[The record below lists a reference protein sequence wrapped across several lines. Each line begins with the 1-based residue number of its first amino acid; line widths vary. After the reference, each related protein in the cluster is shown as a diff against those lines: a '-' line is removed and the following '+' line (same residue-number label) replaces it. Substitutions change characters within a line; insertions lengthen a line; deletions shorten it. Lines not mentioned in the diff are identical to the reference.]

1 MANTPPTLATLTPD
15 EFRRV
20 REIFES
26 ALKRPAGE
34 RRAFVDHACGNN
46 SVLLSQVEQMLD
58 ADERGNSLLDG
69 REPADPGDR
78 ARRAASCRS
87 CGAALAGTHR
97 FCPSCGTPIAG
108 PDDAGRFRAGALFA
122 GRFRIAGALGRG
134 GMGDVYRAD
143 DLELGHPVALKFLTA
158 FRNDEQARNRLRNEV
173 RLARQVSH
181 PNVCR
186 VFDIGDA
193 QGELYLSMEYVDGE
207 DLAALLRRIGRVPA
221 DKGIEIARKLS
232 AGLAAAHAKGVL
244 HRDFKPANIMIDGR
258 GEVRIMDFGLAAIA
272 ERVDAADVRSGTPAY
287 MSPEQLAGRE
297 ATVRSDLYAHGLVLY
312 ELFTGKAPF
321 TARDLQELAQQRR
334 SRPVTTPS
342 TLIPDLD
349 AKIERAILRC
359 LEPDPEQRPATALEV
374 SAVLPG
380 GDPLA
385 EALAAG
391 ETPSPEM
398 VAAAGETEGL
408 RPGLALALAISTAVC
423 LGIVLMVTPRVSMLG
438 YLPLQHPPE
447 ELHIRARDVVRIIGL
462 TANPADF
469 EKAFEYDERH
479 AAALAAIV
487 QRSPDRRDD
496 QWRTMLTRSPWPVS
510 FAYRQADVPL
520 IRIEER
526 TTGGIVGVTPVASGD
541 ARLTAVDVALDG
553 RLLRLAAPPPRGV
566 PPNSGANPPWPSL
579 FEAAGLDI
587 TRFELAQPSINVSVA
602 DVRTAWTGRYPD
614 ASETSVRI
622 EAASLHGQPTFFAV
636 LFPWSDSQEQT
647 MPSRRGAT
655 TPLVTSVLLTVVYV
669 GFALVARHNLK
680 LGRGDTRGAWRVGA
694 YFGIVLLARQIF
706 GRVGDPRE
714 PLLAA
719 SIAPLA
725 AGLTFAL
732 AYLAIE
738 PWTRR
743 LWPHMIIT
751 WSRLVAG
758 RWRDPLVARD
768 ALAGAACVTASY
780 TLLRL
785 VQLAAVRAGETPL
798 PPAPEGFG
806 IDLATL
812 LGGGVMVSTIVRPL
826 FGGPLVSLVLFF
838 LMFVAFVLLRQKW
851 LAAIAYIVLGTL
863 AIFPATLQGT
873 WIYVFQ
879 WLLEIGFLL
888 LLTLRFGLL
897 AAAIF
902 SGLSQ
907 MLSQAALTYRFDEW
921 YGQSSLVVTAVV
933 AIIVLYGLRVSLAGR
948 PLLGGLERV
957 RS

>member
-1 MANTPPTLATLTPD
+1 L
-15 EFRRV
+15 
-20 REIFES
+20 
-26 ALKRPAGE
+26 
-34 RRAFVDHACGNN
+34 
-46 SVLLSQVEQMLD
+46 LLSQIKQMLD
-58 ADERGNSLLDG
+58 ADETGNSLLDARDAAG
-69 REPADPGDR
+69 GKDR
-78 ARRAASCRS
+78 ATRVTACRS
-87 CGAALAGTHR
+87 CGTGLAANHR
-97 FCPSCGTPIAG
+97 FCPACGTPIAAPG
-108 PDDAGRFRAGALFA
+108 EEGRFRAGALFA

-158 FRNDEQARNRLRNEV
+158 FRNDERARSRLRNEV

-186 VFDIGDA
+186 VFDIGEA

-207 DLAALLRRIGRVPA
+207 DLAASLRRIGRVPI
-221 DKGIEIARKLS
+221 DKGLEIARKLC

-244 HRDFKPANIMIDGR
+244 HRDFKPANIMIDAR
-258 GEVRIMDFGLAAIA
+258 GEVRIMDFGLAALA
-272 ERVDAADVRSGTPAY
+272 ERVEAADVRSGTPAY

-297 ATVRSDLYAHGLVLY
+297 ATVRSDLYALGLVLY

-321 TARDLQELAQQRR
+321 AARDVRELAQQRG

-359 LEPDPEQRPATALEV
+359 LEPNPEQRPATALEV
-374 SAVLPG
+374 SAALPG

-408 RPGLALALAISTAVC
+408 RPRVAVALAISTAVC
-423 LGIVLMVTPRVSMLG
+423 LGIVLMVTPRVMMLG

-447 ELHIRARDVVRIIGL
+447 ELRIRARDVVRIIGL

-469 EKAFEYDERH
+469 ETAFEYEERH

-487 QRSPDRRDD
+487 PQSLDRRDE
-496 QWRTMLTRSPWPVS
+496 QWRTVLSRSPWPVH

-520 IRIEER
+520 IRIEDR
-526 TTGGIVGVTPVASGD
+526 TTGSIVGVTPVASED
-541 ARLTAVDVALDG
+541 ARLIVVDVALDG

-566 PPNSGANPPWPSL
+566 PPNSGAEPPWPSL

-587 TRFELAQPSINVSVA
+587 TRFESAQPSMDVAVA
-602 DVRTAWTGRYPD
+602 DVRAAWTGRYPD
-614 ASETSVRI
+614 AGETPVRI

-636 LFPWSDSQEQT
+636 LFPWSDSLQQT
-647 MPSRRGAT
+647 TQSRRGAT
-655 TPLVTSVLLTVVYV
+655 TPFVTSVLLAVVYV

-694 YFGIVLLARQIF
+694 YFGIVLLARQLF

-714 PLLAA
+714 PLLVA
-719 SIAPLA
+719 SIGPLA

-768 ALAGAACVTASY
+768 ALTAVACVTASY
-780 TLLRL
+780 ALLRL
-785 VQLAAVRAGETPL
+785 VQLALVRAGEAPL

-806 IDLATL
+806 IDLNQL
-812 LGGGVMVSTIVRPL
+812 LGGGVMVSAILRPL
-826 FGGPLVSLVLFF
+826 FGGPVVSLVLFF
-838 LMFVAFVLLRQKW
+838 LMFIAFVLLRQKW

-863 AIFPATLQGT
+863 AIFPATFQGA
-873 WIYVFQ
+873 WMYVFQ

-888 LLTLRFGLL
+888 ILTLRFGLL

-921 YGQSSLVVTAVV
+921 FGQSSLVASAIV